1 VTARVGHA
9 ELRRLGHAALP
20 VLAIVVPIAAVAA
33 ILVAAGSTLGYDYL
47 MYDTAAHRLLS
58 GGPLYD
64 LSFSAPG
71 PNGLFD
77 YPPTFILAILP
88 FAAALSPH
96 AASLAWIALL
106 NLAFVAGVAI
116 LPVRRETRWAVLLL
130 AGLSWPY
137 LYAVKLG
144 QLGPLLFL
152 LYAIAWRW
160 ADRPAAAGLSAALG
174 TAAKLQPLLLFGW
187 AFATRRFRAVAVGL
201 GILVAGA
208 LLASVVAGL
217 GAWPD
222 WIGLIARVG
231 SNALTAPQ
239 VLSIGAIAYRAGVPL
254 SIATLV
260 QWASAALA
268 GAVALFAWVRYPAPV
283 AIVVTAV
290 ASVLVSPIVWAHYA
304 VILLLPVA
312 LLLERRQ
319 WWAVALPIVTWL
331 PVDAIYP
338 VVFAVGLLA
347 PLAVGEQMRR
357 SSSVAP
363 DQPSRQGP
371 PEKGPRSPVLS
382 SRS

>member
-1 VTARVGHA
+1 MTARVGPA
-9 ELRRLGHAALP
+9 ELGRLGHAALP
-20 VLAIVVPIAAVAA
+20 VLAILVPIVSVGA
-33 ILVAAGSTLGYDYL
+33 ILVAAGNTLGYDYL
-47 MYDTAAHRLLS
+47 MYDGAAHRLMS

-187 AFATRRFRAVAVGL
+187 ALATRRFRAVAVGL

-208 LLASVVAGL
+208 LLASVVAGP
-217 GAWPD
+217 GAWQD
-222 WIGLIARVG
+222 WLGLISRVG
-231 SNALTAPQ
+231 SNALTSPQ
-239 VLSIGAIAYRAGVPL
+239 VLSIGAIAYRAGVGLP
-254 SIATLV
+254 IASLV
-260 QWASAALA
+260 QWGSAAAA
-268 GAVALFAWVRYPAPV
+268 GAVALVAWVRYPAPI

-319 WWAVALPIVTWL
+319 WWAAALPVVSWL

-338 VVFAVGLLA
+338 VVFAIGLLA

-363 DQPSRQGP
+363 GLPSGTP
-371 PEKGPRSPVLS
+371 SGRSRPPVLS

>member
-1 VTARVGHA
+1 VSRHWPRGGGRGAR
-9 ELRRLGHAALP
+9 AALP
-20 VLAIVVPIAAVAA
+20 ALAIVVPIISVGA

-47 MYDTAAHRLLS
+47 MYNGAAQRLMA

-77 YPPTFILAILP
+77 YPPTFILAIIP
-88 FAAALSPH
+88 FAATLSPH
-96 AASLAWIALL
+96 AASLVWIALL

-152 LYAIAWRW
+152 FYAIAWRW
-160 ADRPAAAGLSAALG
+160 ADRPVAAGLSAALG

-187 AFATRRFRAVAVGL
+187 ALMTRRFRAVAFGL
-201 GILVAGA
+201 GVLITGA
-208 LLASVVAGL
+208 LLASLAAGF

-222 WIGLIARVG
+222 WIGLITRVG

-239 VLSIGAIAYRAGVPL
+239 VLSIGAIAYRAGVGLP
-254 SIATLV
+254 IATVV
-260 QWASAALA
+260 QWVSAAAA
-268 GAVALFAWVRYPAPV
+268 GAVAPVAWVRYPAPV

-319 WWAVALPIVTWL
+319 WWAIALPIVTWL

-338 VVFAVGLLA
+338 VVFAIGLLA
-347 PLAVGEQMRR
+347 PLAIGEQMRR

-363 DQPSRQGP
+363 GLPSGAP
-371 PEKGPRSPVLS
+371 SGRSRPPVLS

>member
-1 VTARVGHA
+1 VD
-9 ELRRLGHAALP
+9 LRLAGRAALP
-20 VLAIVVPIAAVAA
+20 VLAVLAWIGGVAA
-33 ILVAAGSTLGYDYL
+33 ILAAAGSTLGYDYL
-47 MYDTAAHRLLS
+47 MYDGAAHRLMA
-58 GGPLYD
+58 GGALYD

-77 YPPTFILAILP
+77 YPPTFILAVIP
-88 FAAALSPH
+88 FAATLPPH
-96 AASLAWIALL
+96 VASLAWIAML

-144 QLGPLLFL
+144 QLGPPLFL

-160 ADRPAAAGLSAALG
+160 ADRPAAAGLSAAVG
-174 TAAKLQPLLLFGW
+174 TCAKLQPLLLFGW
-187 AFATRRFRAVAVGL
+187 ALATRRFRAVAFGL
-201 GILVAGA
+201 GVLVAGA
-208 LLASVVAGL
+208 LLASLVAGL
-217 GAWPD
+217 GAWTD
-222 WIGLIARVG
+222 WIDLIARVG

-254 SIATLV
+254 AVASAL
-260 QWASAALA
+260 QWASAAAA
-268 GAVALFAWVRYPAPV
+268 GAVALVAWVRYPASV

-312 LLLERRQ
+312 LLLDRRH

-331 PVDAIYP
+331 PIDAVYP
-338 VVFAVGLLA
+338 VVFAIGLLA

-357 SSSVAP
+357 SSSVWP
-363 DQPSRQGP
+363 DQPSGQ
-371 PEKGPRSPVLS
+371 GPRSPVLS